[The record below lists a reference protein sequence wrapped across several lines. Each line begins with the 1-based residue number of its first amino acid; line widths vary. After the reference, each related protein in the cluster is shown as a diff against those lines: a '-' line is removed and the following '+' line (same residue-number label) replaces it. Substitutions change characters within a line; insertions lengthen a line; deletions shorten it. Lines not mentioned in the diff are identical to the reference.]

1 MSKKGN
7 VLRINHFSGL
17 EETALYTVSLQE
29 ALEKRCPSRG
39 VTNQSIRPTLQ
50 SYRGRVWPGI

>member
-39 VTNQSIRPTLQ
+39 VSIRPTLQ